1 MTKQYSE
8 RELLEFLKFKTRQIG
23 KIPSK
28 KDIDNDETM
37 PSSSTYYI
45 RFGSISK
52 AIEIIDSKGEQKCEL
67 SLDLFQKFAKE
78 FYAEFGKSPSPD
90 DFNNSP
96 NLPQICYIEQVCK
109 MTWNEFLESCNL
121 PKLPLNEVYSL
132 GINRKKVMYKI
143 MQQLKLNE
151 NVKNLE
157 KNGNDITIN
166 ENIAINVKTKVL
178 KNSWKF
184 YLDLKNK
191 KEKSDYILLVCLSE
205 EEQAQLYLIPANKIK
220 NKTILISSDKYKREK
235 SVYDRFKIGHISEF
249 KNCIFEN
256 NCK

>member
-8 RELLEFLKFKTRQIG
+8 RELLDFLKFKTRQMG

-28 KDIDNDETM
+28 KEIDDDETM

-52 AIEIIDSKGEQKCEL
+52 AVEIIDSKGEPRCEL
-67 SLDLFQKFAKE
+67 SLELFQKFAKE

-90 DFNNSP
+90 NFNDSSQ
-96 NLPQICYIEQVCK
+96 LPQACYIEQVCK

-121 PKLPLNEVYSL
+121 PKLPLNEVYSS
-132 GINRKKVMYKI
+132 GINRKRVMYKV

-151 NVKNLE
+151 NVESLR
-157 KNGNDITIN
+157 KNGNDIIIN
-166 ENIAINVKTKVL
+166 EKTIVNVKTKVL

-184 YLDLKNK
+184 YLDLQNK
-191 KEKSDYILLVCLSE
+191 KEKPDYVLLVCLSE
-205 EEQAQLYLIPANKIK
+205 EEQAQLYLIPANEIK
-220 NKTILISSDKYKREK
+220 NKTILINSDKYKREK
-235 SVYDRFKIGHISEF
+235 SIYDKFKVGSISEL
-249 KNCIFEN
+249 KDCIFN
-256 NCK
+256 NSCK